1 MAERAQLEPITLT
14 VAGLAAPQRLDRAL
28 RDHFPQWGRKAVG
41 EAIYVGRVWVNGK
54 QVWLSSWQVK
64 NGDRIEVR
72 NPPAPKS
79 AAAEVDAPTVFDP
92 AWLIADEGE
101 LLAVNKPSGLLSEP
115 TRWGTGTN
123 LRDLAQAHFGDVIL
137 FHRLDRD
144 TSGVLLLTRPG
155 KVNKWLAAVFAQ
167 HQLQKEYVALVRAPA
182 PLPATGLLTAR
193 LAPDPQ
199 RMDRMVVVAQGGQHA
214 TTRFALGARVAGPL
228 GDLQLVHL
236 WPETGR
242 THQLR
247 VHLAHAGAPILGDIL
262 YGAASTAPRLL
273 LHAWRMTLP
282 ARPASHT
289 LAAAPE
295 RRFEAPLPPLFSPP
309 DFSAP
314 QSSAPTA

>member
-1 MAERAQLEPITLT
+1 MEAVTLT
-14 VAGLAAPQRLDRAL
+14 LAGLGAPQRLDRAL
-28 RDHFPQWGRKAVG
+28 RDRFPAWGRKAVG

-72 NPPAPKS
+72 NPPPPK
-79 AAAEVDAPTVFDP
+79 AASVEADPPTAFDP
-92 AWLIADEGE
+92 AWLIADAGE

-115 TRWGTGTN
+115 TRWGTGVN
-123 LRDLAQAHFGDVIL
+123 LRDLAQRHFGDVIL

-155 KVNKWLAAVFAQ
+155 KVNRWLAAVFARREV
-167 HQLQKEYVALVRAPA
+167 QKQYVALVRAPA
-182 PLPATGLLTAR
+182 PLPAEGVFTAC
-193 LAPDPQ
+193 LAPDEA

-214 TTRFALGARVAGPL
+214 TTRFALGERFAGPL
-228 GDLQLVHL
+228 GDVQLVQL

-262 YGAASTAPRLL
+262 YGAASTAPRLM
-273 LHAWRMTLP
+273 LHAWRIALP
-282 ARPASHT
+282 ERNESPS
-289 LAAAPE
+289 LAAAPA
-295 RRFEAPLPPLFSPP
+295 RRFEAPLPIAFTPP
-309 DFSAP
+309 AP
-314 QSSAPTA
+314 